1 LKDIHQHKDKI
12 MFTSTSNTDS
22 AEAGAADLL
31 IPLIRAAATI
41 GFAIAPCSLGFV
53 IIAVSEQLIRSIMVG
68 DDPEMLM
75 SDLQNQFPHHAI
87 KLNENDD
94 AGLVAKVV
102 DLIERPDKALELP
115 LDIRGTDFQM
125 RVWDALQQIP
135 AGTTVSYTFLAEQIG
150 APNAVGAVAQAC
162 AANPLAVAIPCHR
175 AVSASGELAG
185 YRWGIERKRALLERE
200 TKGCR
205 RSLAQGRDVGG
216 RRPSDVSIWL

>member
-1 LKDIHQHKDKI
+1 LHGSPSRDVADLTAIHKRKDKI

-22 AEAGAADLL
+22 TEAGTADVL
-31 IPLIRAAATI
+31 IPLIRTVATI

-75 SDLQNQFPHHAI
+75 SDLQNQFPHHAMQ
-87 KLNENDD
+87 LNEDDD

-102 DLIERPDKALELP
+102 DLIERPDQASELP

-125 RVWDALQQIP
+125 RVWGALQQVP

-150 APNAVGAVAQAC
+150 APNAV
-162 AANPLAVAIPCHR
+162 R
-175 AVSASGELAG
+175 APG
-185 YRWGIERKRALLERE
+185 
-200 TKGCR
+200 
-205 RSLAQGRDVGG
+205 
-216 RRPSDVSIWL
+216 